1 MVNPILFGLT
11 PITLSTEVKFVKH
24 LTRITQSQPA
34 PADAIQDFLCFTAQ
48 ALNSFLTIIGGT
60 LPITS
65 FIGEKCLIPE
75 ANDPGTT
82 V

>member
-1 MVNPILFGLT
+1 M
-11 PITLSTEVKFVKH
+11 KH
-24 LTRITQSQPA
+24 LTRITKSQPA
-34 PADAIQDFLCFTAQ
+34 PADALQDFLCFTAQ

-75 ANDPGTT
+75 ANDTGGNTT

>member
-1 MVNPILFGLT
+1 M
-11 PITLSTEVKFVKH
+11 KH

-34 PADAIQDFLCFTAQ
+34 QADTLQDFLCFTAQ
-48 ALNSFLTIIGGT
+48 ALNSFLTIIGGA

-65 FIGEKCLIPE
+65 YIGEKCLIPE
-75 ANDPGTT
+75 ANNSGSNTN

>member
-1 MVNPILFGLT
+1 M
-11 PITLSTEVKFVKH
+11 KH

-34 PADAIQDFLCFTAQ
+34 PADALQDFLCFTAQ

-75 ANDPGTT
+75 PNDTGGNTT